1 MMPDKFS
8 LHISNSRF
16 AKNTRV
22 EASPTFHKEW
32 GGLSRET
39 KLDTLS
45 QPHWRGSWVMSA
57 EKNETFTGRCLCGE
71 IQFVYQG
78 TLIETVHCHCESC
91 RRHTSSPF
99 STFVVVDKSTFR
111 YTKGVPIAYQSSP
124 GVERTHCGRC
134 GSPIAYETSAELAL
148 YACTLDDLSKIKPD
162 KHVRVDEQLPWI
174 EIADQLPRYA
184 FGKRD
189 APVSI
194 GPQLTLTVR

>member
-1 MMPDKFS
+1 
-8 LHISNSRF
+8 
-16 AKNTRV
+16 
-22 EASPTFHKEW
+22 
-32 GGLSRET
+32 
-39 KLDTLS
+39 
-45 QPHWRGSWVMSA
+45 MSA
-57 EKNETFTGRCLCGE
+57 EKTEATTGRCLCGD
-71 IQFVYQG
+71 IQFVSQG
-78 TLIETVHCHCESC
+78 APIETVHCHCESC

-111 YTKGVPIAYQSSP
+111 YTKGVPVAYKSSP